1 VTALADAVLV
11 VHAALV
17 LFIVGGLAAIW
28 VGAAFHWRWVRSR
41 VFRGVHLA
49 AIGIVALLALLGV
62 ACPLTVLEDALR
74 HEAGS
79 TQGFVQRWVGRLLY
93 YELPAWVFTV
103 AYVAFA
109 ALVAL
114 TWRLVRPGGNAM
126 CETAP
131 AGAIS
136 QCNAFREV
144 IMKSDGSNGNLRA
157 FVQTAERA
165 GGFVWVITLVD
176 FDAKN
181 VRRSLV
187 SDESFSTA
195 AAAKDAGE
203 ARLAGMSED
212 R

>member
-1 VTALADAVLV
+1 MNGLADAVLV

-17 LFIVGGLAAIW
+17 VFIVGGLVAVW
-28 VGAAFHWRWVRSR
+28 VGAAFNWRWVRGR
-41 VFRGVHLA
+41 GFRGVHLA
-49 AIGIVALLALLGV
+49 AICVVALLALLGV

-74 HEAGS
+74 HDAGA

-103 AYVAFA
+103 AYAGFA

-114 TWRLVRPGGNAM
+114 TWRLVPPARNAM
-126 CETAP
+126 CKVP
-131 AGAIS
+131 AADAFS
-136 QCNAFREV
+136 QCKAFQEV
-144 IMKSDGSNGNLRA
+144 IMKSEGSNGNLRA

-176 FDAKN
+176 FDARN
-181 VRRSLV
+181 VRRALV
-187 SDESFSTA
+187 SDDSFSTA

-203 ARLAGMSED
+203 ARLAGIAED

>member
-1 VTALADAVLV
+1 MNRLADAVLV

-28 VGAAFHWRWVRSR
+28 LGAAFNWRWVRGR
-41 VFRGVHLA
+41 AFRGVHLA
-49 AIGIVALLALLGV
+49 AIGVVALLALLGI

-74 HEAGS
+74 HDTGA

-93 YELPAWVFTV
+93 YELPAWVFTA

-114 TWRLVRPGGNAM
+114 TWRLVRPGRNAM
-126 CETAP
+126 CNAP
-131 AGAIS
+131 PADAFS

-144 IMKSDGSNGNLRA
+144 IMKSEDSNGNLRA

-165 GGFVWVITLVD
+165 GGFVWVIALVD

-181 VRRSLV
+181 VRRALV
-187 SDESFSTA
+187 SDDSFSTA
-195 AAAKDAGE
+195 AAARDAGE